1 MTHLLKYLAMPLAFA
16 VAVLLFASPSAPAAF
31 GLVGGVAFAQYDD
44 DEPPCE
50 TTSWCVPPP
59 PPIPETPPPEPEP
72 EPEPAAEDPETL
84 YPCQPVFLDGVI
96 VGVAGACGP
105 QPVDWRMLCIIA
117 TTYLAVFS
125 MGRSAGAL
133 GGACAAIHLSQDE

>member
-1 MTHLLKYLAMPLAFA
+1 MSPRQRANSGDFLEAGGEESAKGVLAGDRP
-16 VAVLLFASPSAPAAF
+16 ASAACLSAASSRPA
-31 GLVGGVAFAQYDD
+31 
-44 DEPPCE
+44 
-50 TTSWCVPPP
+50 S
-59 PPIPETPPPEPEP
+59 
-72 EPEPAAEDPETL
+72 AADPGDAAARTGTGCGRPGTL

-105 QPVDWRMLCIIA
+105 QPVDWRRMLCIIA